1 MRSARYVLFVM
12 VCLAVAAVAAEAQ
25 VRGMGR
31 INGVV
36 VDDGGAPIDGVKVRT
51 ATAGGDVIECD
62 TDAKGRWALGGIGRG
77 DWAVT
82 VLKPGFTAKRLKVT
96 VEREIDRSQEIKITL
111 AKGA

>member
-1 MRSARYVLFVM
+1 MRSARYVFFVI
-12 VCLAVAAVAAEAQ
+12 VLIAFAAVAAQAQ

-36 VDDGGAPIDGVKVRT
+36 VDDTGAPIDGVKVRT

-77 DWAVT
+77 DWSVT